1 MQHHISSHTKISGTR
16 SEFTHEINIPSD
28 HTHISLVAV
37 QLPKTFY
44 AVVQN
49 HNDFL
54 LDGQI
59 YTLPHGN
66 YSVTTLIQALNAL
79 ISPTQVSFSRTE
91 FKLTFSGGTRSSLSF
106 PGMSRLWRTLGF
118 DQNVVNLFEDDLLI
132 STNVINLAAIQQVS
146 IICDL
151 VNDLSVTAFGN
162 SLATIYPNS
171 SPDMS
176 FIWWNNP
183 QIKYTGKMLKQSSS
197 KSNQM
202 ITYNA
207 RFSVIDDFEHAI
219 EFNGHDVHIILY
231 SWKQEQ
237 TYDMIKNFLSAIVN
251 ILNENRI
258 QQN

>member
-1 MQHHISSHTKISGTR
+1 MQHHISSHTKISGTQ
-16 SEFTHEINIPSD
+16 SEFIHEINIPSD
-28 HTHISLVAV
+28 HTHISLVTI

-44 AVVQN
+44 GVAEN
-49 HNDFL
+49 HNFFN
-54 LDGQI
+54 LDGQT

-66 YSVTTLIQALNAL
+66 YSVTTLIQTLNTL
-79 ISPTQVSFSRTE
+79 ISPTVVSFNRST
-91 FKLTFSGGTRSSLSF
+91 FKLSFTGGNRASLSF

-118 DQNVVNLFEDDLLI
+118 DEGVVNLFSNDSLT

-146 IICDL
+146 VICDL
-151 VNDLSVTAFGN
+151 VNDLSVTSWGN
-162 SLATIYPNS
+162 SLATVYPNS

-176 FIWWNNP
+176 FIWWSNP
-183 QIKYTGKMLKQSSS
+183 QVKYTGKMLKQSSS

-207 RFSVIDDFEHAI
+207 RFSVIDDHEHAI
-219 EFNGHDVHIILY
+219 EFNGHDIHLILY
-231 SWKQEQ
+231 SWKEEKH
-237 TYDMIKNFLSAIVN
+237 YDMIKSFLSGILS